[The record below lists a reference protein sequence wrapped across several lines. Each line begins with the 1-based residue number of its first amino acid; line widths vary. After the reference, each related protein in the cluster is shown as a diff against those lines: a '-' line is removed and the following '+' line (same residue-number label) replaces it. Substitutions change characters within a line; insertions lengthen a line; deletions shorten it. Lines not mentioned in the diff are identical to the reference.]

1 MIKLH
6 LKTIL
11 RFFTFSS
18 LLLGLFFVFESCN
31 ETANSDD
38 KKPNIP
44 EKPAIEEATK
54 GLFQKVPTSHSTID
68 FSNNLTENL
77 ATIENLF
84 DFDYFYNGAGVG
96 VADLNNDGLQDIF
109 FAGNQVAN
117 KLYLNKGDLVFEDI
131 SESAQINSGKQWAN
145 GVTFVDINND
155 GFIDIYVSQGGPRK
169 ANLRKNLFY
178 INNGDLTFTESAE
191 NMGLADRSISTQSV
205 FFDYDHDGDLDC
217 FVSNEN
223 EFYGLDPASFYNQM
237 KSAKVNLERS
247 SGHLYQNNAGRF
259 TDVSESAGVLSAS
272 FGLGVIVSDIN
283 NDGWE
288 DIYVANDYYVPDS
301 MFINNKD
308 GSFSN
313 DIKTHTNQISFYGM
327 GVDIADV
334 NNDNLQDI
342 FVLDMAASDH
352 IRSKTLMASMDV
364 ERFSLLVDTF
374 DMPYQYMFNSLQV
387 NAGNNIFRN
396 VAHQAKIAK
405 TDWSWAGLMVDF
417 DYDGLKDIYV
427 TNGYRRYALD
437 NDSQRQVA
445 QMQQAY
451 RGNVPLEIKRRLYDA
466 LPSEKL
472 SNILFENN
480 EDFHFKDNT
489 KHWGLSEPSF
499 SNGAT
504 YADLDN
510 DGDLDLVVNNID
522 ETAFLY
528 KNTTS
533 ERKLANYLR
542 VTTKGVQSEAFAKVT
557 VTQNGASQ
565 FIENKRVK
573 GYLSAAQ
580 QDAFFGLGTVDKV
593 DAVTVLWPSGK
604 MEERLNVDA
613 NTHLIFEEKNAINVE
628 NIKAKAKPFFA
639 KAKSIYGLDFNHN
652 ENSYND
658 FSDEILLPYKQSTLG
673 PSMAKGDVNSDGLE
687 DVFIGG
693 ASGQAGKLFVQTAAG
708 FSLKP
713 NNGFELD
720 KASEDMEALFFD
732 ADGDGDQDLYVVS
745 GGNEFDAGA
754 SEYSD
759 RLYINNGSGKFE
771 KKNDAGIN
779 SITESGKTIA
789 CFDFDKDGDLDLV
802 VGNRIVPQHYPKV
815 APSFVLRN
823 DAGSFTNVTH
833 EVAPDF
839 SKLGIVNK
847 IIATDFNNDGWED
860 LIAVGEWTGIAML
873 KNEEGVF
880 RDVSEKSKLDAHK
893 GLWFTVAETDVNA
906 DGLKDYIV
914 GNVGEN
920 IKFKATQEIPFKIF
934 GNDFDDN
941 GTYDIVL
948 STEYKGV
955 SVPARGRQCT
965 SQQMPFVAEKFE
977 TFNAF
982 AKASLTEIYGDK
994 LLTADQGEITSLQSV
1009 ILLNKGDD
1017 TFEIEALPAEAQAF
1031 PLLSIASS
1039 DLDEDGV
1046 AELILVGNI
1055 YNTEVETPRLDMG
1068 SGLVLRND
1076 NGVLRAMSY
1085 DEAGL
1090 FIEGNTKKIVTI
1102 KHNGLQKEL
1111 LLCAKNNDALGV
1123 FEVQR

>member
-1 MIKLH
+1 MKKLH
-6 LKTIL
+6 LKTAL
-11 RFFTFSS
+11 RFFALNC

-31 ETANSDD
+31 ETVTSEEKQTNLTTNSS
-38 KKPNIP
+38 
-44 EKPAIEEATK
+44 EEEATK
-54 GLFQKVPTSHSTID
+54 GLFEKVPTSHSSID

-84 DFDYFYNGAGVG
+84 DYDYFYNGAGVG

-109 FAGNQVAN
+109 FAGNQVPN
-117 KLYLNKGDLVFEDI
+117 KLYLNKGELVFEDI
-131 SESAQINSGKQWAN
+131 SESAGINNGKEWAN
-145 GVTFVDINND
+145 GVTFADVNND
-155 GFIDIYVSQGGPRK
+155 GFTDIYISQGGPRK
-169 ANLRKNLFY
+169 ANLRKNLLY

-191 NMGLADRSISTQSV
+191 SVGLADRGISTQSV

-223 EFYGLDPASFYNQM
+223 EFYGLDPASFYEQM
-237 KSAKVNLERS
+237 ASAKVNLERS
-247 SGHLYQNNAGRF
+247 SGHLYQNNEGRF

-313 DIKTHTNQISFYGM
+313 AIKEYTNQMSFFGM
-327 GVDIADV
+327 GVDIADI
-334 NNDNLQDI
+334 NNDALQDI

-364 ERFSLLVDTF
+364 DRFSLLVDTF

-387 NAGNNIFRN
+387 NAGNNTFKN

-405 TDWSWAGLMVDF
+405 TDWSWAGLIVDF

-437 NDSQRQVA
+437 NDSQMQVA

-451 RGNVPLEIKRRLYDA
+451 RGKVPLEIKKRLYDG

-480 EDFHFKDNT
+480 EDFHFEDNT
-489 KHWGLSEPSF
+489 KHWGLNEPSF

-528 KNTTS
+528 KNTT
-533 ERKLANYLR
+533 RDKKLANYLR
-542 VTTKGVQSEAFAKVT
+542 VTTNGMQSETFAKVT
-557 VTQNGASQ
+557 VTHNGKSQ

-573 GYLSAAQ
+573 GYLSATQ
-580 QDAFFGLGTVDKV
+580 QDAFFGLDKIEKV
-593 DAVTVLWPSGK
+593 DLVSVVWLSGM
-604 MEERLNVDA
+604 MEERRNVDA
-613 NTHLIFEEKNAINVE
+613 NSHIIFDEKNAATPASE
-628 NIKAKAKPFFA
+628 SALTKPMLAKANN
-639 KAKSIYGLDFNHN
+639 YGLNFKHKENTYDDFR
-652 ENSYND
+652 E
-658 FSDEILLPYKQSTLG
+658 EILLPYKQSTLG
-673 PSMAKGDVNSDGLE
+673 PSMAKGDVNGDGLE
-687 DVFIGG
+687 DVYIGG
-693 ASGQAGKLFVQTAAG
+693 ASGQAGQLFVQTSQG
-708 FSLKP
+708 FAVKL
-713 NNGFELD
+713 NNVFALD

-745 GGNEFDAGA
+745 GGNEFDSGA
-754 SEYSD
+754 SAYSD
-759 RLYINNGSGKFE
+759 RLYTNDGSGKFQ
-771 KKNDAGIN
+771 KKKDDTIDAM
-779 SITESGKTIA
+779 TESGKTVA
-789 CFDFDKDGDLDLV
+789 SLDFDQDGDLDLV
-802 VGNRIVPQHYPKV
+802 VGNRIVPKHYPKV

-839 SKLGIVNK
+839 AKLGIVNK
-847 IIATDFNNDGWED
+847 ILATDFNNDGMED
-860 LIAVGEWTGIAML
+860 LIAVGEWTGITVF
-873 KNEEGVF
+873 KNEQGVF
-880 RDVSEKSKLDAHK
+880 KDVSEKSLLNEHK

-906 DGLKDYIV
+906 DGFKDFIV

-920 IKFKATQEIPFKIF
+920 IKFKASKEIPFKIF

-955 SVPARGRQCT
+955 PVPARGRECS

-982 AKASLTEIYGDK
+982 ANASLDDIYGDK
-994 LLTADQGEITSLQSV
+994 LLTADQGEITSLQSIV
-1009 ILLNKGDD
+1009 LLNKGDD
-1017 TFEIEALPAEAQAF
+1017 TFEIVALPAEAQTF
-1031 PLLSIASS
+1031 PLLSIAIS
-1039 DLDEDGV
+1039 DLNNDGV
-1046 AELILVGNI
+1046 EEMILVGNI

-1068 SGLVLRND
+1068 SGLILQNEK
-1076 NGVLRAMSY
+1076 GVFRPVSY
-1085 DEAGL
+1085 DAGGL
-1090 FIEGNTKKIVTI
+1090 FIEGNTKNLMTI
-1102 KHNGLQKEL
+1102 KHRGLQKEL
-1111 LLCAKNNDALGV
+1111 LLCAKNNDALEV